1 VTDFSKDEM
10 DKLAQR
16 YRSLKAMEEA
26 PSAAQNERTMAGRIR
41 RAMEAKHPG
50 IANAATAQED
60 GSTKGNDPN
69 APGGS
74 YDSGAFGG
82 VYSARARD
90 QQAAFTAAQQA
101 AQAAA
106 GRSGWASK
114 LGAFVRGALDEVT
127 LGFALS
133 ELVSEVI
140 DLEIESNTR
149 TVHIKVSLPIESA
162 YEAAEMSGGSLDEYA
177 RLVGAKIGNELA
189 AAFRASGY

>member
-1 VTDFSKDEM
+1 VSEKSER
-10 DKLAQR
+10 DKLTQR
-16 YRSLKAMEEA
+16 YLSLKAMEEA
-26 PSAAQNERTMAGRIR
+26 PSAAENERNMAGRIR

-50 IANAATAQED
+50 IEAEASKLAN
-60 GSTKGNDPN
+60 GSASDLH

-74 YDSGAFGG
+74 YDSGSFGG
-82 VYSARARD
+82 VYSARA
-90 QQAAFTAAQQA
+90 QAQNAAFAAAQQA
-101 AQAAA
+101 AHAAA

-133 ELVSEVI
+133 ELVNDVI
-140 DLEIESNTR
+140 DLEIDSNSR

-162 YEAAEMSGGSLDEYA
+162 YEAAEMTGGSLDEYA
-177 RLVGAKIGNELA
+177 RLVGTKIGNELA